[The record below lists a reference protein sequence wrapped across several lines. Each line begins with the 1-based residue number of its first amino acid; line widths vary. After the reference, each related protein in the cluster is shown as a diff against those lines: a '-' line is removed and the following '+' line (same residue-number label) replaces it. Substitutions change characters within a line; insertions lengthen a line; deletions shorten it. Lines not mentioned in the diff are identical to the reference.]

1 MDLAQVMY
9 REGQADEEKRAL
21 FLLGALFMAFLGVV
35 LFGLDPIAQNQEIHQ
50 FADARGCFGVA
61 NCGDVLS
68 NLGFTVAGVFGL
80 WVLGRDKALF
90 GPEQRALRALFLLFF
105 VAVTAVSVASSYY
118 HVVLHDRG
126 LFWDRV
132 PITLSFLS
140 LFPAILA
147 DRVTPRFG
155 AWFAALAIPAG
166 LASLVYWIVTEA
178 AGVGD
183 LRFYG
188 LVQAYPLFCLLIMP
202 WLFPNARYSQT
213 PYLYTMVGLYGVAKL
228 VEVFD
233 ERVFEL
239 TGHLVSGHSLKHLL
253 SAAAC
258 LVVVPMVRAG
268 AARGPASG
276 GTWSGR

>member
-1 MDLAQVMY
+1 MSLAHVIH
-9 REGQADEEKRAL
+9 RDGSTGQEQRAVY
-21 FLLGALFMAFLGVV
+21 LLGSMFMAFLAVV
-35 LFGLDPIAQNQEIHQ
+35 LFGLEPIPQNQAIHDY
-50 FADARGCFGVA
+50 ADARGCFGLA

-68 NLGFTVAGVFGL
+68 NLGFTVAGLLGL
-80 WVLGRDKALF
+80 WMVACKKALF
-90 GPEQRALRALFLLFF
+90 GPQQRVLKALFLLFF
-105 VAVTAVSVASSYY
+105 SAVTTVSIASSYY
-118 HVVLHDRG
+118 HVVLHDHG

-132 PITLSFLS
+132 PITLSFLT

-166 LASLVYWIVTEA
+166 LGSLVYWITTEA
-178 AGVGD
+178 AGAGD

-188 LVQAYPLFCLLIMP
+188 LVQAFPLFCLMIMP
-202 WLFPNARYSQT
+202 WLFPKASYSQT
-213 PYLYTMVGLYGVAKL
+213 PYLYAMAGLYGVAKL

-239 TGHLVSGHSLKHLL
+239 TGHLVSGHSLKHLFA
-253 SAAAC
+253 AAAC
-258 LVVVPMVRAG
+258 LVVVPMIRAG

-276 GTWSGR
+276 GTLSGH